1 MTKIYILTEMHSIEQ
16 GICPN
21 IVLIFASNVLSLK
34 LRTIVGQQRY
44 RFYQCYI
51 VTVLGHVMSSVT

>member
-1 MTKIYILTEMHSIEQ
+1 MHSIEQ

-44 RFYQCYI
+44 RLYQCYI